1 MSKSTGNFARLI
13 DLVNQNI
20 NPLAYRLF
28 VLNTYY
34 RKTAD
39 YSIEAINSSNN
50 ALKTLYLFSE
60 KIKALKQLKL
70 FGKIKF
76 TNTKTNDPTLDKYY
90 EDFMNALN
98 DDLNTPKALEIV

>member
-1 MSKSTGNFARLI
+1 MSKSTGNFARIVDLI
-13 DLVNQNI
+13 DQNI

-50 ALKTLYLFSE
+50 ALKNLYLFAE
-60 KIKALKQLKL
+60 KIKALKWLRILK
-70 FGKIKF
+70 KIKF
-76 TNTKTNDPTLDKYY
+76 TNTKISDKALNKYY
-90 EDFMNALN
+90 EDFINALN
-98 DDLNTPKALEIV
+98 NDLNTPKALEIV

>member
-1 MSKSTGNFARLI
+1 L
-13 DLVNQNI
+13 
-20 NPLAYRLF
+20 
-28 VLNTYY
+28 LNTYY

-76 TNTKTNDPTLDKYY
+76 TNTKTNDPTLEKYY